1 MKHIVIV
8 GGGYAGINTLEH
20 LKKQLGNRLG
30 HDIRMTLID
39 KHSYHLRKV
48 LLFRRISDKDFNLHI
63 PLTSYTGEGISFVQ
77 GEVEEIKER
86 EQAIVVTR
94 DGLKRENIPYDQL
107 VLAMGSSSRHQE
119 DQGGIPLESSKNAD
133 LIRSRIEE
141 GIKAGKSIH
150 IAVVGAGIS
159 GVETAAEMGGWLKD
173 SGTVKVTLV
182 NADRRLLSSAPKK
195 VSAHLEEEL
204 TKVGVN
210 VLHGVKVN
218 QYDDQAKTL
227 YYSDGTTETVDLCI
241 WTTGL
246 KSNVLTASREKG
258 RIMVD
263 ESYRVKGMKNVYS
276 IGDCALVT
284 DAKTGRIDRM
294 TCKEAVLQSGKLS
307 RIMVKDMTGSGKRLV
322 HKSIPVEFYCVSL
335 GQNRALVW
343 MKKGKYSML
352 IRNRLA
358 LFIRKSTWDSASLIK
373 K

>member
-20 LKKQLGNRLG
+20 LKKRFGNRLG
-30 HDIRMTLID
+30 QDIRMTLID
-39 KHSYHLRKV
+39 KQPYHLRKV

-63 PLTSYTGEGISFVQ
+63 PLTSYIGEGISFVQ

-94 DGLKRENIPYDQL
+94 DGMKRENISYDQL

-119 DQGGIPLESSKNAD
+119 DQGGIALETSKAAD
-133 LIRSRIEE
+133 LIRLRIEE
-141 GIKAGKSIH
+141 GIKSGKSIH
-150 IAVVGAGIS
+150 IAIVGAGIS
-159 GVETAAEMGGWLKD
+159 GIETAAEIGGWLKD
-173 SGTVKVTLV
+173 AKVTLV

-195 VSAHLEEEL
+195 VSAHMEEEL

-210 VLHGVKVN
+210 VIHGVKVN

-227 YYSDGTTETVDLCI
+227 YYSDGTTETVDVCI

-246 KSNVLTASREKG
+246 KSNVLSASREKG

-263 ESYRVKGMKNVYS
+263 ESYHVKGMKNVYS

-284 DAKTGRIDRM
+284 DVKTGRIDHM
-294 TCKEAVLQSGKLS
+294 TCKEAVYQSGKLS
-307 RIMVKDMTGSGKRLV
+307 RIMVKDMTGSGKRLT

-335 GQNRALVW
+335 GQNKALVW
-343 MKKGKYSML
+343 MKKGKYSMVL
-352 IRNRLA
+352 RNRLA
-358 LFIRKSTWDSASLIK
+358 LFIRKSTWDSASLVK